1 MASQPQPTR
10 KQHLKLAI
18 IPLLAGVLL
27 WMVFG
32 RSDKDKPT
40 GAGAHGSSVASG
52 SHKGS
57 RKPVSRSRIERPW
70 PEFELGEILLHDPF
84 LRGEPQ
90 QADPAQTA
98 VRAPAETEEEGE
110 EIGPQ
115 EWEVDV
121 FIDSKKRQIALSNGH
136 VLQRGDVVEGKW
148 RVLALSHEKVLLEPI
163 D

>member
-1 MASQPQPTR
+1 M
-10 KQHLKLAI
+10 I
-18 IPLLAGVLL
+18 
-27 WMVFG
+27 FG
-32 RSDKDKPT
+32 SSGKEKPT
-40 GAGAHGSSVASG
+40 SVGPTPSSLASG
-52 SHKGS
+52 AQKGS

-98 VRAPAETEEEGE
+98 VNAPAQTEEEGE

-115 EWEVDV
+115 EWDVDV
-121 FIDSKKRQIALSNGH
+121 FLDSKKRQVALSNGH
-136 VLQRGDVVEGKW
+136 VLQRGDVVDGKW